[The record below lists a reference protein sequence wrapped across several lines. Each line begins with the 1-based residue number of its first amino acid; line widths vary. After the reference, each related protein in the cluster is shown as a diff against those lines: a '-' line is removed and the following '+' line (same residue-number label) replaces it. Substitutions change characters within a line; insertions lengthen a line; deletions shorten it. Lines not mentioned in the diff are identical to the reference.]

1 MKRLLLLLTTLSAFI
16 ICGCSDNRPELNVY
30 TWSDYI
36 DDGLVKEF
44 EDKYNCKVV
53 IDTFDSNEACMLR

>member
-16 ICGCSDNRPELNVY
+16 ICGCSDNRSELNVY

-44 EDKYNCKVV
+44 EDNKDK
-53 IDTFDSNEACMLR
+53 IIAKIQEETEWTKA